1 MNLETISGVASPR
14 TQKSEDKEPSWD
26 FVPFVVLGF
35 RCTIFVAPP
44 AGLRYPKAA
53 LAIPRPNFLT
63 RFSFF
68 ECMVYAT
75 YWGPKEGHT
84 SNGVFFLDPGE
95 LWQVE

>member
-1 MNLETISGVASPR
+1 
-14 TQKSEDKEPSWD
+14 
-26 FVPFVVLGF
+26 
-35 RCTIFVAPP
+35 
-44 AGLRYPKAA
+44 LRYPKAA